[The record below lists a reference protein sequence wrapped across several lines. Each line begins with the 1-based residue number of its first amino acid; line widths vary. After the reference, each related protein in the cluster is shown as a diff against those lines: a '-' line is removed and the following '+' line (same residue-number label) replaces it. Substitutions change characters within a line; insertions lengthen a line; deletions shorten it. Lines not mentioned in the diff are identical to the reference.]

1 MSERA
6 RIISWWIYV
15 ALVIAIFEVTFQ
27 LTNFA
32 LAVGAALISMVVL
45 GIALKLLV
53 GRLTSR
59 GTKVSGAPGSV
70 GGNDSR

>member
-32 LAVGAALISMVVL
+32 FAVGAALVSMVVL
-45 GIALKLLV
+45 GVALKLLV
-53 GRLTSR
+53 SHLVSR
-59 GTKVSGAPGSV
+59 GTRAGGTRRSP
-70 GGNDSR
+70 GGNDTT